1 MKKIII
7 FGSSGVIGKR
17 IRNKFKNNNFDV
29 VSISP
34 TKKSKNSI
42 FWPINES
49 EKEVLNVLGKYGKF
63 DSAVW
68 AQGTNINDNIFN
80 FNENS
85 FTKVLEA
92 NLSYILITL
101 NILLKT
107 KLLNKNAKLCII
119 SSIWQE
125 ISKNNKLSYS
135 ISKSALKGAINS
147 LSIDLG
153 KKGHLINCI
162 LPSAVS
168 SKMTSKN
175 LGKIGVEKLSKLTYF
190 NKLININ
197 DIVELAYF
205 LCSDLN
211 TSISGD
217 FIKIDLG
224 MSNGKII

>member
-1 MKKIII
+1 MKKLIL
-7 FGSSGVIGKR
+7 FGSSGIIGKR
-17 IRNKFKNNNFDV
+17 IKNKFENNNFDV
-29 VSISP
+29 TCVSA
-34 TKKSKNSI
+34 TKKSKDSI

-49 EKEVLNVLGKYGKF
+49 ERDILNILDKFEKF
-63 DSAVW
+63 DSVVW
-68 AQGTNINDNIFN
+68 AQGANMNDNIFN
-80 FNENS
+80 FNRNS
-85 FTKVLEA
+85 FNKVFDA

-107 KLLNKNAKLCII
+107 KLLKKNARLCII

-147 LSIDLG
+147 LAIDLG
-153 KKGHLINCI
+153 KKGYLINGI
-162 LPSAVS
+162 LPSAIN

-175 LGKIGVEKLSKLTYF
+175 LGKVGIRKLSKLTYF
-190 NKLININ
+190 DKLINLN
-197 DIVELAYF
+197 DIAELTYF
-205 LCSDLN
+205 LCSNLN